1 MKKRM
6 LAMVLT
12 MAVTAAGLSGCGGSQ
27 NGAVQNSTAEGA
39 KTETAGSVGSGTTGS
54 EAEGAQD
61 TLAKPKSRVLTAAIA
76 DQEHEDRL
84 GMVQPIA
91 NNDAMRG
98 IMPGI
103 ENLFHYNDGK
113 VEGWLID
120 TWTVS
125 EDGMVYDWH
134 VREGVKFHD
143 GSDLTA
149 EVVKW
154 NLQYA
159 LDNGVTAVSIKDMEV
174 VDDHNLRVTLDE
186 KNPLFL
192 DTLATGLFGFVYS
205 KEAFDKNGEEWCY
218 KNPVGTGAY
227 KFDSWDQGTQ
237 VVWTANEDYWGD
249 GPYLD
254 GITFKWFESK
264 ATAIA
269 SYINGDVQVLFNSDI
284 DIFKEVSSSLSE
296 QDAEQVLSNVP
307 NNIFYIWMDGNDP
320 KSPFHD
326 VRVRQAACY
335 AVDTDAIV
343 NDLFEGFRR
352 KTTNQPSYEGSI
364 YYNPDITGYDY
375 NPERAKELLAEAGYA
390 DGFTY
395 TIQCRSGSPYDVYI
409 PAVQAYLAAVGINLN
424 VSYLEGTAFNA
435 VMYESFAGTL
445 FTNPASFA
453 PNEFGRMRERF
464 SRGNIESFGYKD
476 IYFSDAYFDYFEQA
490 KAANTAEE
498 AAEYYKKAMK
508 EAIDI
513 DCSFM
518 VLYAD
523 HSCTMKY
530 NFVEDS
536 GVDVAPNNQWFPS
549 GVKFS
554 E

>member
-1 MKKRM
+1 
-6 LAMVLT
+6 
-12 MAVTAAGLSGCGGSQ
+12 MAVSGLAGCGGSGSQ
-27 NGAVQNSTAEGA
+27 GNSGESS
-39 KTETAGSVGSGTTGS
+39 KTESSAAGAGAAI
-54 EAEGAQD
+54 EAAKEKGAGD
-61 TLAKPKSRVLTAAIA
+61 ELAKPKGKILTAAIA
-76 DQEHEDRL
+76 AQEHEDRI

-103 ENLFHYNDGK
+103 ENLFHYNSGK

-120 TWTVS
+120 EWTVS
-125 EDGMVYDWH
+125 EDGMEYNWH

-143 GSDLTA
+143 GSELTA
-149 EVVKW
+149 EVVRW

-159 LDNGVTAVSIKDMEV
+159 LDNGVTAIPIQSMEV
-174 VDDHNLRVTLDE
+174 VDSHNLKVVLSE

-205 KEAFDKNGEEWCY
+205 QEAYEKNGEEWCY

-227 KFDSWDQGTQ
+227 RFGSWEQGTQ
-237 VVWTANEDYWGD
+237 LSWVANEDYWGD

-269 SYINGDVQVLFNSDI
+269 SYINGDIQVLFDSDL
-284 DIFKEVSSSLSE
+284 DIYKEVLPSLHE
-296 QDAEQVLSNVP
+296 ADAEQVLSKTP
-307 NNIFYIWMDGNDP
+307 NNIFYIWMDGNDEN
-320 KSPFHD
+320 SPFHD
-326 VRVRQAACY
+326 VRVRQAFCHAI
-335 AVDTDAIV
+335 DTDAIV

-364 YYNPDITGYDY
+364 YYNDEIVGYGYD
-375 NPERAKELLAEAGYA
+375 PEKAKQLLDEAGYP
-390 DGFTY
+390 DGFSY
-395 TIQCRSGSPYDVYI
+395 TIQCRNGTPYDAYV
-409 PAVQAYLAAVGINLN
+409 PAVQAYAAAVGINLEVN
-424 VSYLEGTAFNA
+424 YLEGTVFNA
-435 VMYESFAGTL
+435 VMYDSFAGTL

-464 SRGNIESFGYKD
+464 SKGNIESFGYKD
-476 IYFSDAYFDYFEQA
+476 IYFSDKYFDYFEQA
-490 KAANTAEE
+490 KNQGMAEE
-498 AAEYYKKAMK
+498 AARYYQLAMK
-508 EAIDI
+508 EAIDT

-530 NFVEDS
+530 HFVEDS
-536 GVDVAPNNQWFPS
+536 GVDVAPNNQWFPNA
-549 GVKFS
+549 VKFV